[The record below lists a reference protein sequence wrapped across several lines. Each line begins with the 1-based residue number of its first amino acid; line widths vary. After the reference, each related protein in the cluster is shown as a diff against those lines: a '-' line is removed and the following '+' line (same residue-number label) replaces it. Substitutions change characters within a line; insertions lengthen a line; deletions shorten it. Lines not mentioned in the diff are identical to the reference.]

1 MSIENRPSRQALVV
15 PPRGSN
21 LPVVLGAV
29 VSAGVGF
36 AAVWAVGLGR
46 STLPRGP
53 HQGFEQA
60 VQPGDDFAAD
70 LPMLPPAAGPEG
82 SGDGR
87 WGGGATDA
95 AGGRPWPPAAGR
107 EVGADDR
114 DDGVRPAS
122 FAAPGRFTPADA
134 AARPMPAFPVQPL
147 DDLAPTAAAE
157 PIAPPEPE
165 AVPQTGPP
173 QGGARGGSD
182 ARFDRPGADEAT
194 TARESAGD
202 DGPVDAVLPATDAAA
217 LEAAPTARGG
227 EGAEPT
233 DDTGAGQ
240 PAADAPLP
248 TADAP
253 APPLDPVAA
262 ATPVTPPPVFTTA
275 PTEDVSSPG
284 GAVPG
289 GSPRSTDDLL
299 PPPAFTPQP
308 TIGDGAPA
316 PVAAAAAAP
325 AAAPAPA
332 AAAAPA
338 PVPSPFPLPV
348 PAPAGPPAVS
358 PFAAAPPL
366 VPGNG
371 GPPRAMAATAP
382 GMAPP
387 PAMPVTNP
395 FASPLPPSSPPDAA
409 PLDPAAGQAAAA
421 VGQGRPGPPQLDGL
435 QSPQFALE
443 KRGPR
448 EIQVGKAARY
458 EILLRNVGS
467 ATAFDVTLRDE
478 IPYGS
483 ALVTTTPP
491 ASPGETPDALVWR
504 LGEMPPGGQ
513 ARVVLELMPQTE
525 GEIGSVASVTF
536 RADASIRSRATKPAL
551 AIECQE
557 SEAVRIG
564 RDASMTI
571 TVSNPGSG
579 VATGVVVEGTL
590 PDTVSHRSGRELEF
604 DVGQLRPGESRS
616 IDLVLG
622 TTGPGVRTARL
633 VARADGGIEA
643 ERTVRLEVTAPTLEL
658 GIDMPTRRY
667 LQRPATCRISMVNAG
682 TATARSVEL
691 AAQLP
696 PGMKFVKANNA
707 GWHDTRT
714 NRVLWNLEELPPGET
729 GTVQVVVMPVELGP
743 QKLLAAARSADGPA
757 DQVTHVCEVEG
768 VAALAFEVT
777 DSEDPIEVDGVTEY
791 VVRVGNNGTQA
802 ATGVQLAAT
811 LLGELELIE
820 AKGPAGHRVEN
831 LAVFFEPL
839 AKLAPS
845 EEAVYRVRVKG
856 RQAGSQRVQVQL
868 TSADHPAPI
877 TKEETTRVYDD
888 R

>member
-1 MSIENRPSRQALVV
+1 MSVETNTPPSRQALVV

-46 STLPRGP
+46 STLPRSP
-53 HQGFEQA
+53 HPGIQPA
-60 VQPGDDFAAD
+60 VQHGEEVVAD
-70 LPMLPPAAGPEG
+70 LPAGTPVAG
-82 SGDGR
+82 SERPGGSR
-87 WGGGATDA
+87 WGGGAADA
-95 AGGRPWPPAAGR
+95 AAVRPWPPVPERSSAAD
-107 EVGADDR
+107 VGAD
-114 DDGVRPAS
+114 GVQPAS
-122 FAAPGRFTPADA
+122 FAAPGRFMPPDTAP
-134 AARPMPAFPVQPL
+134 RPMRAFSGPRP
-147 DDLAPTAAAE
+147 DDLAPAAGAE
-157 PIAPPEPE
+157 PVATPEPE
-165 AVPQTGPP
+165 MLPPIGGGP
-173 QGGARGGSD
+173 GGGPGGGD
-182 ARFDRPGADEAT
+182 ARVDLPGADEQPDPRALAFGAD
-194 TARESAGD
+194 TADTAVAGRAALNAAPESAPAEDPGTAGED
-202 DGPVDAVLPATDAAA
+202 PPPDTVAEPPRDDPLAAAGVVASPAPPSPAPPSPAPDGPPPATDELLPSPAFVPPPSPPAAA
-217 LEAAPTARGG
+217 VPAAPAFPSPPR
-227 EGAEPT
+227 PT
-233 DDTGAGQ
+233 
-240 PAADAPLP
+240 
-248 TADAP
+248 
-253 APPLDPVAA
+253 
-262 ATPVTPPPVFTTA
+262 
-275 PTEDVSSPG
+275 
-284 GAVPG
+284 
-289 GSPRSTDDLL
+289 
-299 PPPAFTPQP
+299 
-308 TIGDGAPA
+308 
-316 PVAAAAAAP
+316 AAAP
-325 AAAPAPA
+325 AA
-332 AAAAPA
+332 
-338 PVPSPFPLPV
+338 VR
-348 PAPAGPPAVS
+348 AVS

-366 VPGNG
+366 VPGAG
-371 GPPRAMAATAP
+371 
-382 GMAPP
+382 APP
-387 PAMPVTNP
+387 PAMPAASP
-395 FASPLPPSSPPDAA
+395 FASPPPPALTTASPFAAPPADAE

-467 ATAFDVTLRDE
+467 ATASDVVLRDA

-513 ARVVLELMPQTE
+513 ARVVVELMPQTE

-551 AIECQE
+551 AIECRDPA
-557 SEAVRIG
+557 AVRIG
-564 RDASMTI
+564 QDASVTI
-571 TVSNPGSG
+571 TVSNPGTG

-604 DVGQLRPGESRS
+604 DMGQLRPGESRS

-622 TTGPGVRTARL
+622 TTGPGVRSARIM
-633 VARADGGIEA
+633 ARADGGIEA
-643 ERTVRLEVTAPTLEL
+643 ERAVRLEVTAPTLEL

-682 TATARSVEL
+682 TATARAVEL

-696 PGMKFVKANNA
+696 PGMRFVKANNA

-768 VAALAFEVT
+768 VAAIAFEVT

-802 ATGVQLAAT
+802 ASGVQLAAT
-811 LLGELELIE
+811 LLGDLELID

-839 AKLAPS
+839 AKLAPA

-856 RQAGSQRVQVQL
+856 RQAGNQRVQVQL